1 MKTIGAEISRARVVM
16 AGVSI
21 SGLEYTLGMN
31 VALSEADLPVRLR
44 FERALSDDELWRFC
58 SINEQLRVERDAN
71 GELIL
76 MSPTGLE
83 GSSSNAGINAELFV
97 WARQDGRGKVFD
109 SNGGFTLPD
118 GSMRIPDGAW
128 VSWPRWNALP
138 KAEQKRFGHVVP
150 EFVIELRSE
159 KDRLRELKAKMRMW
173 IANGVQ
179 LAWLVDP
186 KRKVVE
192 IYRPGEEPEIHE
204 QPTSVLGDGPVAG
217 FELVMANVWE

>member
-1 MKTIGAEISRARVVM
+1 
-16 AGVSI
+16 
-21 SGLEYTLGMN
+21 MN

-44 FERALSDDELWRFC
+44 FERTLSDDELWRFC
-58 SINEQLRVERDAN
+58 STNEQLRVERDAN

-76 MSPTGLE
+76 MSPPGLE
-83 GSSSNAGINAELFV
+83 GSSSNAGITAELYI

-109 SNGGFTLPD
+109 ATGGFTLPD
-118 GSMRIPDGAW
+118 GSLRYPDGAW
-128 VSWPRWNALP
+128 VSWQKWNTLP
-138 KAEQKRFGHVVP
+138 KDERKRFGRIVP

-159 KDRLRELKAKMRMW
+159 KDRLRELKAKMLMW
-173 IANGVQ
+173 IANGVE

-204 QPTSVLGDGPVAG
+204 QPTSVQGDGPVAG
-217 FELVMANVWE
+217 FELVMARIWD